1 MYVFPRTYMLSVFY
15 MNLLVV
21 YVLELKQTSAV
32 QFASTRGTAITLF
45 IFKYV
50 LVGQHHFRY
59 VCYSSKALPAA
70 HSHTSSTLS
79 SWTKK
84 VRRLKA
90 DRLGVDMLLCGETL
104 WLCEIGNELQSRFPP
119 QSGTFVCVRSRL
131 RADGLFS
138 RALNRWRCGNTR
150 TGHNAICHVI
160 TQSRY
165 ENSREHLPPPVCR
178 SLIGQEK

>member
-90 DRLGVDMLLCGETL
+90 DRLLLVLTCCSAERRFGFVKLETNCNLVFLLKVGLLYAWGVVWEPMVYSVVLWIAGGVETPVQGTMQFVMLSLKADMKTAAG
-104 WLCEIGNELQSRFPP
+104 IFHLQS
-119 QSGTFVCVRSRL
+119 
-131 RADGLFS
+131 ADL
-138 RALNRWRCGNTR
+138 
-150 TGHNAICHVI
+150 
-160 TQSRY
+160 
-165 ENSREHLPPPVCR
+165 
-178 SLIGQEK
+178 